1 MSVHLELLDL
11 IFILEQF
18 LHFMMSALE
27 DLSLPKHC
35 CAHFNIVGVAVLE
48 TTTTDAPASTSTAA
62 TTTTAATATT
72 AATSSLIIAQRL
84 TTRTDNDRKDF
95 KVRKI
100 HIFAANLQNTK
111 HFDTIGF
118 E

>member
-1 MSVHLELLDL
+1 
-11 IFILEQF
+11 
-18 LHFMMSALE
+18 MMSALE

-35 CAHFNIVGVAVLE
+35 CVHFNIVGVAVLE

-84 TTRTDNDRKDF
+84 TARADNDRKDF
-95 KVRKI
+95 KVRKNSY
-100 HIFAANLQNTK
+100 FCGKLAKN
-111 HFDTIGF
+111 
-118 E
+118 